1 MAKNPTPSP
10 SVPAA
15 APSPLRQLLERIAT
29 AKAAAG
35 KSGVP
40 FKFGSGMNHVPNRFH
55 LDHDNGDVVAAL
67 KAIGENP
74 EALLAELP

>member
-1 MAKNPTPSP
+1 MAKNPAPAP
-10 SVPAA
+10 SVPAE
-15 APSPLRQLLERIAT
+15 SPLRSLLQRIAT

-35 KSGVP
+35 KAGVS

-55 LDHDNGDVVAAL
+55 LDHADGDVLAAL

-74 EALLAELP
+74 EALLAELA